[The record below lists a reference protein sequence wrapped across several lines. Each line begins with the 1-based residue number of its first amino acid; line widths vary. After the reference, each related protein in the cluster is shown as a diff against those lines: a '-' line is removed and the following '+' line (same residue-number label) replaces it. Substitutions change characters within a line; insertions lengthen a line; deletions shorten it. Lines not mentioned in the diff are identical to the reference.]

1 MEVNMIGYDLKQLRE
16 IIIDE
21 NAKIVELIRKGIE
34 VKDEI
39 QDISDRLYLGSE
51 NLEEIKQRKK
61 ILEKKLR
68 TQEYLL
74 ASVIKQVYNIGGLT

>member
-1 MEVNMIGYDLKQLRE
+1 MIGYDLKQLRE

>member
-1 MEVNMIGYDLKQLRE
+1 MIGYDLKQLRE
-16 IIIDE
+16 IIINE
-21 NAKIVELIRKGIE
+21 NAKTVELIREEIKL
-34 VKDEI
+34 KNEI
-39 QDISDRLYLGSE
+39 QDISDRLYFGSE
-51 NLEEIKQRKK
+51 NFEDIQQRKK

>member
-1 MEVNMIGYDLKQLRE
+1 MIGYDLKQLRE
-16 IIIDE
+16 IIINE
-21 NAKIVELIRKGIE
+21 NAKIVELIREEIKL
-34 VKDEI
+34 KDEI
-39 QDISDRLYLGSE
+39 QSISDRLYFGSE
-51 NLEEIKQRKK
+51 NLGEIQQRKK